1 MKKLEKLSSIKD
13 LPEAPV
19 SNVPSL
25 NQKTGTWRV
34 FRPEVDKA
42 KCIKCSICWRCCPD
56 IAIDVDEEG
65 FPIINYD
72 YCKGCGICAHECPK
86 TAIRM
91 EREGK

>member
-1 MKKLEKLSSIKD
+1 
-13 LPEAPV
+13 
-19 SNVPSL
+19 
-25 NQKTGTWRV
+25 
-34 FRPEVDKA
+34 VDRE
-42 KCIKCSICWRCCPD
+42 KCIKCSICWRSCPD
-56 IAIDVDEEG
+56 ISIDVDNEG